1 MDERPMRGRECS
13 RGGGARAMG
22 QWGRSADGERGGAND
37 GGVTNGHRA
46 NGEGAGPTNSEPMV
60 KVCVWGGVREKGA
73 GTSGPFPTHEA
84 PMRLLPLL
92 EAPPPF

>member
-1 MDERPMRGRECS
+1 
-13 RGGGARAMG
+13 MG

-60 KVCVWGGVREKGA
+60 KVCVGGGGVEKRG
-73 GTSGPFPTHEA
+73 GDFW
-84 PMRLLPLL
+84 PLS
-92 EAPPPF
+92 PP